1 MVLLANEE
9 KNASEYMKDHKF
21 KLKLVKKVAFQH
33 LRDQLGVGLI
43 AQLVE
48 HSTGITER
56 VMGSNPVQ
64 A

>member
-1 MVLLANEE
+1 MQVNICRIINLNCKEIVE
-9 KNASEYMKDHKF
+9 DGGFS
-21 KLKLVKKVAFQH
+21 H

-43 AQLVE
+43 AQLLE
-48 HSTGITER
+48 HFTGITER